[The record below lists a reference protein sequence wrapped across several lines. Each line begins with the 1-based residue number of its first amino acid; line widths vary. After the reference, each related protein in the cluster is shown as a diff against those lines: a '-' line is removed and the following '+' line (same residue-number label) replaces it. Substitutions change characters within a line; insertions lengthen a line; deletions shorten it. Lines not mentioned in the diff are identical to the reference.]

1 MKILC
6 TKLPAP
12 VDGMEL
18 ESSPWVT
25 LHREYPVVSL
35 LAEPGG
41 RVQLQ
46 ILTDDGRS
54 LGWFDST
61 NFMTVDGSIPSNWTT
76 RVGEGGTLE
85 LAPAVWLAP
94 GFWEAYYDGDLTAAD
109 AVAAEIRTILG
120 EGSI

>member
-1 MKILC
+1 M
-6 TKLPAP
+6 
-12 VDGMEL
+12 VV

-25 LHREYPVVSL
+25 LDREYAVVSM

-46 ILTDDGRS
+46 VLTDDGRS

-61 NFMTVDGSIPSNWTT
+61 NFMTVDDCIPSNWTA
-76 RVGEGGTLE
+76 RVGEGGVLE

-94 GFWEAYYDGDLTAAD
+94 GFWEAYYDGDAEVAD
-109 AVAAEIRTILG
+109 AVAVELRTILG
-120 EGSI
+120 